1 MREREETQDVKK
13 TDEMYRKKRG
23 GWHMGRSGSV
33 SEREKKHKVSKNQM
47 SVRYL
52 GRNGGVKDGRRNTSG
67 EREEELRSPRISE
80 WERRST
86 RCQKNRCR

>member
-52 GRNGGVKDGRRNTSG
+52 GRMGV
-67 EREEELRSPRISE
+67 
-80 WERRST
+80 
-86 RCQKNRCR
+86 

>member
-52 GRNGGVKDGRRNTSG
+52 GRNGGVKDGRRNTCECTCEWG
-67 EREEELRSPRISE
+67 ERRRTKISKNLGVGISE
-80 WERRST
+80 
-86 RCQKNRCR
+86 